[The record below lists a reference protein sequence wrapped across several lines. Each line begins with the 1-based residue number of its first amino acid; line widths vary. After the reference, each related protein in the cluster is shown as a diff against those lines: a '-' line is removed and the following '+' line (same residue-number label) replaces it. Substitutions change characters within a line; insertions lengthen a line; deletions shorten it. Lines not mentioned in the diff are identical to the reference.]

1 MLSRYPNLEELI
13 ADCDN
18 IPEKAIKEKI
28 CTQKEIAI
36 LSKELATIIR
46 DVDVNFDIDKACVTL
61 PQIQKVS
68 DF

>member
-1 MLSRYPNLEELI
+1 MIIFLK
-13 ADCDN
+13 
-18 IPEKAIKEKI
+18 KAIKEKI